1 MSKKLFMSSK
11 SKKAEQQ
18 RLQKE
23 LLIEAMRKIESRDL
37 DEIDNTPFEDK
48 ELIQSLNHLI
58 KTLKS
63 SCNEHVL
70 RLNDTLESA
79 TNNSIIQEMLD
90 TVSAQTESIDEMRGS
105 SQSLSNSIS
114 NISNVVEEIKRYVD
128 GAMITSVDSVKNM
141 TKSIEVVNKS
151 SEDIQKINDMIV
163 DFKAKTAKINEIVSL
178 VKSVA
183 EQSNLLALNASIEAA
198 RAGAAGRGFSV
209 VAGEVKT
216 LSESTTE
223 SASDITRYVSELQES
238 IDELTLT
245 IGETAQKLTHGNSI
259 VEKSVGDIQ
268 TINGQMKTINDE
280 ISNIYSFVQTQHT
293 ATDSFVGSIDELAS
307 SYQVLYD
314 SCNNAGNFIFGTVRQ
329 MDKVRGAIARYAA
342 ELSTAEWLRIF
353 EVDHVVYVWRLLNAI
368 GHKEELKY
376 ESLVDPNGCKL
387 GKWMVSLTDEKLL
400 KHSSFV
406 SMKKYHEQLH
416 AKSVQCYEEIQRKNS
431 AKAMSY
437 YEETKVIL
445 ENMLKEIHTLMKLA
459 E

>member
-1 MSKKLFMSSK
+1 M
-11 SKKAEQQ
+11 
-18 RLQKE
+18 
-23 LLIEAMRKIESRDL
+23 
-37 DEIDNTPFEDK
+37 
-48 ELIQSLNHLI
+48 
-58 KTLKS
+58 
-63 SCNEHVL
+63 
-70 RLNDTLESA
+70 
-79 TNNSIIQEMLD
+79 
-90 TVSAQTESIDEMRGS
+90 
-105 SQSLSNSIS
+105 
-114 NISNVVEEIKRYVD
+114 
-128 GAMITSVDSVKNM
+128 
-141 TKSIEVVNKS
+141 
-151 SEDIQKINDMIV
+151 
-163 DFKAKTAKINEIVSL
+163 
-178 VKSVA
+178 
-183 EQSNLLALNASIEAA
+183 
-198 RAGAAGRGFSV
+198 
-209 VAGEVKT
+209 
-216 LSESTTE
+216 
-223 SASDITRYVSELQES
+223 
-238 IDELTLT
+238 TLT